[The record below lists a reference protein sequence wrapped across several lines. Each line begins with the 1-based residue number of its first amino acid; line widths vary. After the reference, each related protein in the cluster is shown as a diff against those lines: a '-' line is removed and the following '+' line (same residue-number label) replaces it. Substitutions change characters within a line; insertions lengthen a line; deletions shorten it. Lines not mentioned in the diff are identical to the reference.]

1 MLCGFQSKAT
11 RTPEKVGEEE
21 LFVKYP
27 TGWKRV
33 GFAKDPLTVT
43 AQSLMSFGAGDNV
56 SKPWVISGKLRKRV
70 APDLIFVRRF
80 RRTFRFRL
88 GSNSRLSDSARRSS
102 HVSFLSASRSQR
114 QLSYVSEIGK
124 GKDKIWKSSGIPY
137 SLSPLCGQRD
147 AKHSQFFGSQTTWD
161 GYCASAIRTFFC
173 RVNF

>member
-1 MLCGFQSKAT
+1 MQCGFQSKAT

-56 SKPWVISGKLRKRV
+56 SKPWVISGKLSKRV

-124 GKDKIWKSSGIPY
+124 GKDKIWKSSGVPY
-137 SLSPLCGQRD
+137 SFCHPFVANAMPSIPNSLAHQPLEMDIAPRPPEL
-147 AKHSQFFGSQTTWD
+147 FF
-161 GYCASAIRTFFC
+161 A
-173 RVNF
+173 V

>member
-11 RTPEKVGEEE
+11 RTPKKVGEEE

-56 SKPWVISGKLRKRV
+56 SKPWVISGKLSKRV

-137 SLSPLCGQRD
+137 S
-147 AKHSQFFGSQTTWD
+147 F
-161 GYCASAIRTFFC
+161 
-173 RVNF
+173 